1 MATENKKFYGK
12 GIETIV
18 KFVKKDDERGQ
29 EYGGYANI
37 LAVPVVAGGVV
48 LTEYQQAMI
57 AAGKMEAPEATEFKD
72 SETFVKIGTNKPAL
86 KDEVYKFIERLEKR
100 QFKDCYAYISG
111 TPSVSEYKDGRKFVN
126 LSPEIITDLKDE
138 DLSFHINLLKK
149 TGELWDGV
157 VRPKES
163 VVKTETTS
171 NTYANAWD

>member
-1 MATENKKFYGK
+1 MAKDITKFYGK

-29 EYGGYANI
+29 EFGGYANI
-37 LAVPVVAGGVV
+37 LAVPIVAGKVE
-48 LTEYQQAMI
+48 LTAYQQAMI
-57 AAGKMEAPEATEFKD
+57 DAGKMEVPEETEFKD
-72 SETFVKIGTNKPAL
+72 SETFVKIGTNKPSL
-86 KDEVYKFIERLEKR
+86 KIEVCKFIERLEKR

-138 DLSFHINLLKK
+138 DLAFHVNLLKK

-171 NTYANAWD
+171 NTYSNAWD